1 MFNWIKKRI
10 LKSILKDIIKKYPK
24 YKDFA
29 FGFIEQKVEEL
40 WEKVTNIIE
49 QEFIKAINK

>member
-1 MFNWIKKRI
+1 MFGWAKKQI
-10 LKSILKDIIKKYPK
+10 LKLLLKDIIKKYPK

-40 WEKVTNIIE
+40 WEKVTGIIE
-49 QEFIKAINK
+49 QEIAKALNK